1 MNIIIIISFII
12 LLIDQI
18 IKLLITSFFNVNNGI
33 TIINNFFDITY
44 VRNYGAAFSIL
55 DGNRL
60 LLILIS
66 FLSLFLIYKFLI
78 KDKKLSR
85 LEIIVYGLLI
95 GGLLGN
101 LFDRVIL
108 GYVIDYL
115 SFNIFGYHFPVFN
128 LADICIVIGAGL
140 IIFESFR
147 SDKNGSRSN

>member
-78 KDKKLSR
+78 KDKKISKF
-85 LEIIVYGLLI
+85 EIIVYGLLI

-101 LFDRVIL
+101 LFDRVIF

-128 LADICIVIGAGL
+128 LADICIVISTVL
-140 IIFESFR
+140 LVFIIG
-147 SDKNGSRSN
+147 SDKNDNKSR

>member
-78 KDKKLSR
+78 KDKKLSK

-128 LADICIVIGAGL
+128 LADICIVISTIL
-140 IIFESFR
+140 LVFIIG
-147 SDKNGSRSN
+147 SDKNDNKSR